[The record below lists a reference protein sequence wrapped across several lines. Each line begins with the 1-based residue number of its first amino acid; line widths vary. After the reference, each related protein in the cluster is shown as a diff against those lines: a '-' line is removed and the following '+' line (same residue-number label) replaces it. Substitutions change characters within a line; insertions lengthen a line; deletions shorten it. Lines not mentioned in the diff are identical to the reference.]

1 VDGIHHNSTV
11 EKLKGRINQL
21 KSIPQKEQVLKLDNL
36 PIIDSLRLEDQG
48 IRHASIVVLDT
59 ASGRPRDSE
68 SLKSAKVTI
77 RVTKT
82 GNNKICYQNPQKG
95 GDIDSGDDS
104 PSLGT
109 ISTKS
114 STTISSLPSN
124 GKKLSKE
131 KKERKKGK
139 ALKAKK
145 CKDEKTTKEKMTTIK
160 TKGKSTKLKKDSKK

>member
-1 VDGIHHNSTV
+1 MDGIHHNSTV

-59 ASGRPRDSE
+59 ASGRHRGSE
-68 SLKSAKVTI
+68 SLKSPNVTI
-77 RVTKT
+77 HVSKT
-82 GNNKICYQNPQKG
+82 GNNKIRYQNLQKG

-114 STTISSLPSN
+114 STTMTSLSSK

-131 KKERKKGK
+131 KKEKKKGK
-139 ALKAKK
+139 SLKAKK
-145 CKDEKTTKEKMTTIK
+145 CKAEKTLNKKMT
-160 TKGKSTKLKKDSKK
+160 TKLKKDSKTEEITE